1 MKDLNTNELFK
12 FSIDLYKTQNYGY
25 SLLVIHGISFGVK
38 IGKQLDLKWSDI
50 MFKNGKP
57 KSEVCIDGRII
68 SINDSCKDMNV
79 KIFSKG
85 RFSLNDYVY
94 KTKRDTRLKT
104 DNLSKELKRKALEL
118 YYIDYPTL
126 TSSSMERAWALSIVE
141 SNNYSKQ
148 SFTTLCEYMG
158 KRTIKETIA
167 FLGCEP
173 IKPKNNIIRYDYIDD
188 LFLSLEL

>member
-1 MKDLNTNELFK
+1 MKDLSTNELFK
-12 FSIDLYKTQNYGY
+12 FSIDLYETRNYGY

-50 MFKNGKP
+50 ISKNGKP
-57 KSEVCIDGRII
+57 KSEVSIGGRII
-68 SINDSCKDMNV
+68 PINDSCKDMNV
-79 KIFSKG
+79 KIFKKG
-85 RFSLNDYVY
+85 RFSLTDYVY
-94 KTKRDTRLKT
+94 KTKRGTLLKT
-104 DNLSKELKRKALEL
+104 DNLSKDLKRKALEL
-118 YYIDYPTL
+118 YNIDYPTL

-141 SNNYSKQ
+141 SHNYSKQ
-148 SFTTLCEYMG
+148 SFTALCEYMG
-158 KRTIKETIA
+158 KRSVKETIA